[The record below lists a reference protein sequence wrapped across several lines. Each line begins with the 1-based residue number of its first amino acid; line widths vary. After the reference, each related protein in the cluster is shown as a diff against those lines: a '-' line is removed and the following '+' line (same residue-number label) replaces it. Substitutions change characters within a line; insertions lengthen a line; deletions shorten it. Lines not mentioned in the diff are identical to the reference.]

1 MGCQLSKEDI
11 NQKFHIRSTEE
22 CGYEKVLL
30 AALLLTS
37 LETWHFNP
45 TENITQANEVT
56 GCLLRP
62 VRFEV
67 STAGELVNF
76 NYPMCHDVVYAFF
89 AQPTTSPQLKNED
102 FQQIDEDDLEEFDLR
117 WQVAMLTVKVR
128 KFIHKTIRNMDFKE
142 KQPVSLDK
150 SKIECYNCHRK
161 GHFTREC
168 RSGWNQGKRSYK
180 TIWHQQCTTN
190 ESSSQALVLKKSSGG
205 L

>member
-62 VRFEV
+62 VRFE
-67 STAGELVNF
+67 
-76 NYPMCHDVVYAFF
+76 
-89 AQPTTSPQLKNED
+89 PTKPVPQLKNED